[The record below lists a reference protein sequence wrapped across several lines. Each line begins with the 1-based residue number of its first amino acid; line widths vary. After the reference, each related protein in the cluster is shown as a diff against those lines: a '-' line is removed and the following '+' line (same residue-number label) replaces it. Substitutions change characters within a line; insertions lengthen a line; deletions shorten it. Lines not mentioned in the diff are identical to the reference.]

1 MRFSIDRA
9 CASVDPLSARG
20 AEVERI
26 EKPVESDYILK
37 IVLEVGGTK
46 NDSIVPKRLR
56 HPRVEAANFFRIE
69 IEVVPENLVLT
80 GRRTQARRVTRMQDR
95 VGRLDLVAARKAI
108 GPDAAELIE
117 VIVAPARDQVQAF
130 ARSRFRQQE
139 NRRSF
144 V

>member
-1 MRFSIDRA
+1 MRFSIGRA

-26 EKPVESDYILK
+26 EKPVEPDYILK

-80 GRRTQARRVTRMQDR
+80 GRRTEARRVTRMQDR

-130 ARSRFRQQE
+130 ARSRVRQQE